1 MVGRPGETMF
11 EARLTTG
18 SLLKK
23 VLEAVKDLVTD
34 ANFDCNATGVSLQA
48 MDSSHVS
55 LVTML
60 LRAEGFDPFRC
71 DRNQSLGINLNSMN
85 KILKCSGNDDVI
97 TIKAEDGG
105 DMVTFV
111 FESPSTW
118 QAGLLIG
125 AGEECSAGPC
135 WGEARP
141 SREGTGGGVV
151 GGTADNDRVSSY
163 ELKLMDIDSEH
174 LGIPDTQY
182 ETVVR
187 MPSAEFQRI
196 CRDMSMIGDSGT
208 PGPLH
213 ALYG

>member
-1 MVGRPGETMF
+1 MF

-18 SLLKK
+18 NLLKK
-23 VLEAVKDLVTD
+23 VLEAVKDLVSD

-111 FESPSTW
+111 FESPSTF
-118 QAGLLIG
+118 
-125 AGEECSAGPC
+125 CAGPAAPRRAPAAC
-135 WGEARP
+135 
-141 SREGTGGGVV
+141 
-151 GGTADNDRVSSY
+151 
-163 ELKLMDIDSEH
+163 
-174 LGIPDTQY
+174 
-182 ETVVR
+182 
-187 MPSAEFQRI
+187 
-196 CRDMSMIGDSGT
+196 
-208 PGPLH
+208 
-213 ALYG
+213 